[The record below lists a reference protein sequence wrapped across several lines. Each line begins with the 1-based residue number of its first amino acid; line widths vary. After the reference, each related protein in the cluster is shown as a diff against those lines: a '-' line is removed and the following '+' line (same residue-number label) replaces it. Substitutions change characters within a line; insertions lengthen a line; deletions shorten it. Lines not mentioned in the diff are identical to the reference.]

1 MRSEVTT
8 RILAALLSA
17 VILLVS
23 CATSQKRATGAAR
36 IPASTTGLSVSE
48 RASDASLETSRYEET
63 FREQS
68 TAEAG
73 PEEKEPGTSP
83 QQAEPETPDKGRTK
97 SKRAN
102 LILVGAL
109 VLAFFV
115 ALAILAAPEM
125 PLAFD

>member
-1 MRSEVTT
+1 MRSGATT
-8 RILAALLSA
+8 RIIASLLSA
-17 VILLVS
+17 VILLAS
-23 CATSQKRATGAAR
+23 CATSQKRATGAAE
-36 IPASTTGLSVSE
+36 IPTSTTGFSVSE
-48 RASDASLETSRYEET
+48 RASDASLKTSRYEET
-63 FREQS
+63 FREQP

-73 PEEKEPGTSP
+73 PEVKPGTSP
-83 QQAEPETPDKGRTK
+83 QQAEPEKSEKGRTK